1 MKSNLAWMVM
11 TFIVGSG
18 IACYSECDC
27 GEETGQFEYLVF
39 GHFYGECGGE
49 GCVETFKIEYE
60 HLFEDTLDQYPDV
73 TNATE
78 RSYITLPEAK
88 YDLVKDLV
96 DQFPD
101 ELYAEADHV
110 IGQPDAGDWGG
121 IYVEIRHTNDPA
133 RSGFWLL
140 DQMESN
146 MPQVYNVFVD
156 KINEK
161 ISLINQ

>member
-1 MKSNLAWMVM
+1 MKSKLAWMAM
-11 TFIVGSG
+11 TFIVVTGV
-18 IACYSECDC
+18 ACHEECD
-27 GEETGQFEYLVF
+27 GDVNSQFEYMVF

-49 GCVETFKIEYE
+49 GCVETYKIQNEQ
-60 HLFEDTLDQYPDV
+60 LFEDTLDYYPDV

-78 RSYITLPEAK
+78 RSYLLLPEAK
-88 YDLVKDLV
+88 YELVKDLV
-96 DQFPD
+96 AQFPD
-101 ELYAEADHV
+101 ALYAEEDHV

-121 IYVEIRHTNDPA
+121 IYVEIHYTNDPA